1 MPFKSAQNQN
11 NFISKFEDKDRTTKY
26 NLEKLIISSGLSV
39 RAINVLLQNCSSID
53 EINLLNERILLTLSN
68 CGKKT
73 ANEILNFLKISYQE
87 KIVQPPPSIKD
98 KLANPPDESS
108 LMLLPI
114 VSSKNTKEIVV
125 EDLHVGF
132 KAFTKLSDLMLSV
145 RAANVL
151 KKLDMHT
158 IGEVMFTTEATL
170 LRQKNCGRK
179 CLKELKAII
188 RNLILFNRHSS
199 DTFQES
205 RSNHISSIDYSSYRN
220 MISSFVR
227 RCIKSKRDQDLISRR
242 LCFQTEK
249 MPTLEQLGQ
258 DFDIT
263 RERVRQILNKGY
275 RNLKIKAN
283 VNILNGFWEKIN
295 GLIVSGG
302 GIIDL
307 EELAVILQDEFNW
320 PERPNPLALGQLLS
334 LWKPELSF
342 ACSEDLLT
350 VDCECLSCEHP
361 FKQLLSLDFEEH
373 ESFHIQVVGKKFAS
387 HCRNKCAAKP
397 VQKFHKAFIRKV
409 IKDTGGKYV
418 LHGELVR
425 DYDKWLIRYGV
436 NMEDVAKYVLE
447 KHGKP
452 MHFSEIAS
460 AVRKENIKFKDI
472 SDHNVHAAIIRYK
485 DIEIV
490 KRGTYGLKTW
500 NLGRYRPASDGIEE
514 LLYKSGFP
522 LRRMEIIQRLEGEFS
537 EGNISAALTNSG
549 TRFVSIGEGFYDRQ
563 ENWQKCSCNDYIKRL
578 PGILADFVLYLT
590 SKNNCSYKL
599 VMALIFIRSMNE
611 NGSIYLHNLKEM
623 FCNFYLSRKKKGLV
637 VETASVIV
645 NSIGD
650 IDTEVIKNRAAQ
662 EPLKSFLH
670 SDFFSQNGSTL
681 RIREDLSGLLSDNI
695 LKDIMMITLL
705 KGIDDYFAQIE
716 PVAPNQKHAGA
727 TTAKAKKPLLY
738 LPHDTVKKV
747 IDNSKKKEPSIIIKK
762 RQRSKIKL

>member
-1 MPFKSAQNQN
+1 MTFKSAQNQN
-11 NFISKFEDKDRTTKY
+11 NSISEFEEKDSITKD

-39 RAINVLLQNCSSID
+39 RATNVLLQNCSSND
-53 EINLLNERILLTLSN
+53 EMNLLTEDILLTLPN

-73 ANEILNFLKISYQE
+73 ANEILNFLKISHQE
-87 KIVQPPPSIKD
+87 KFVQPPTSIKD
-98 KLANPPDESS
+98 KLGDSPDESS
-108 LMLLPI
+108 LILLPI
-114 VSSKNTKEIVV
+114 FSSKNTEEIAA
-125 EDLHVGF
+125 EDLHEGF
-132 KAFTKLSDLMLSV
+132 KAFTKLSDLVLSV
-145 RAANVL
+145 RVAKVL

-158 IGEVMFTTEATL
+158 IGDVMFTTEAAL
-170 LRQKNCGRK
+170 LKQKNFGRK
-179 CLKELKAII
+179 CLKEIRAII
-188 RNLILFNRHSS
+188 RNLVIFNRHSS

-205 RSNHISSIDYSSYRN
+205 RSNHISSIDYSSYRD

-249 MPTLEQLGQ
+249 IPTLEQLGQ

-275 RNLKIKAN
+275 RDLKIKTN
-283 VNILNGFWEKIN
+283 VNILNSFWERIN

-320 PERPNPLALGQLLS
+320 SEPPNPLALGQLLS

-387 HCRNKCAAKP
+387 HCQNKCAAKP
-397 VQKFHKAFIRKV
+397 VQRFHKAFISKV
-409 IKDTGGKYV
+409 INDTSGKYV
-418 LHGELVR
+418 LHGDLVR
-425 DYDKWLIRYGV
+425 DYGKWLIRYGV

-452 MHFSEIAS
+452 MHFSEIAA

-490 KRGTYGLKTW
+490 KRGTYGLKSW
-500 NLGRYRPASDGIEE
+500 NLGRYRSVSNAIEE
-514 LLYKSGFP
+514 LLYESGLP
-522 LRRMEIIQRLEGEFS
+522 LRRMAIIQSLDGEFS
-537 EGNISAALTNSG
+537 EGNISTALATWKK
-549 TRFVSIGEGFYDRQ
+549 RFVSIGEGFYDRQ
-563 ENWQKCSCNDYIKRL
+563 ENWQKCSCNDYIKLL
-578 PGILADFVLYLT
+578 PKTLADFVLYLT

-623 FCNFYLSRKKKGLV
+623 FCNFYLSRKKK
-637 VETASVIV
+637 AWS
-645 NSIGD
+645 
-650 IDTEVIKNRAAQ
+650 
-662 EPLKSFLH
+662 
-670 SDFFSQNGSTL
+670 L
-681 RIREDLSGLLSDNI
+681 RLPQLSSAVL
-695 LKDIMMITLL
+695 
-705 KGIDDYFAQIE
+705 
-716 PVAPNQKHAGA
+716 A
-727 TTAKAKKPLLY
+727 T
-738 LPHDTVKKV
+738 
-747 IDNSKKKEPSIIIKK
+747 
-762 RQRSKIKL
+762 